1 MTKIPVQIVHT
12 YNNFCFIKMKC
23 AMHKVQDYLLQRW
36 SPSTVLG
43 LAFGKHGLIDS
54 IRGEV
59 VGPSN

>member
-12 YNNFCFIKMKC
+12 YDNFCIIKMKC
-23 AMHKVQDYLLQRW
+23 AKHKVQEYLLQRW

-43 LAFGKHGLIDS
+43 LAFGNHGLIDS

-59 VGPSN
+59 VGPLN